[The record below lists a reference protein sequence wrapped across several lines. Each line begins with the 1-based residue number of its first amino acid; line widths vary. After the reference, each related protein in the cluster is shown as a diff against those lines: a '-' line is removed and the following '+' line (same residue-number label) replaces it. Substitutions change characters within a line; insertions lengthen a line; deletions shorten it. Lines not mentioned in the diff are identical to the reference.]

1 MTSHLPRPIPR
12 SKPVARIDADIVALK
27 ASVEHTSKMGMS
39 QFNKTSDRLDK
50 VEKAQA
56 EPAAKLAKLSEAV
69 DKLRAA
75 PPACSRSPPRRPR
88 RRKSRAR

>member
-1 MTSHLPRPIPR
+1 M
-12 SKPVARIDADIVALK
+12 ARIDAEIVALK
-27 ASVEHTSKMGMS
+27 ASLEHTSKTAMG

-75 PPACSRSPPRRPR
+75 RQPPRRPPPR
-88 RRKSRAR
+88 RPPRRT

>member
-1 MTSHLPRPIPR
+1 M
-12 SKPVARIDADIVALK
+12 ARIDADIVALK
-27 ASVEHTSKMGMS
+27 ASLDHTAKTGAT

-69 DKLRAA
+69 DKLRTC
-75 PPACSRSPPRRPR
+75 PRRRPPRRLR
-88 RRKSRAR
+88 LRQRTST